1 MKKSVLAIII
11 SVVVLVGA
19 VYTAVY
25 IGGFDIAHKVD
36 DTVYHD
42 SDFNNIEDDLYLH
55 TLMFHDFK
63 VMIPSTDTWCII
75 RECSTPTEE
84 VVHVYSINVLA
95 SYVIPIGFILLG
107 ILGLLRKYL
116 DYKEA
121 KK

>member
-1 MKKSVLAIII
+1 MKKSVTAIII
-11 SVVVLVGA
+11 SLVVVVGA
-19 VYTAVY
+19 VYTAVNMGY
-25 IGGFDIAHKVD
+25 DIAHKVD
-36 DTVYHD
+36 NTVYHD
-42 SDFNNIEDDLYLH
+42 SDFNDINDDLYLH
-55 TLMFHDFK
+55 TLTFHEFN

-95 SYVIPIGFILLG
+95 SYIVPIGFILLG

-121 KK
+121 QK

>member
-25 IGGFDIAHKVD
+25 MGYDIAHKVD
-36 DTVYHD
+36 DTIYHD
-42 SDFNNIEDDLYLH
+42 SDWNDIEDDLYLH
-55 TLMFHDFK
+55 TLQFHDFK
-63 VMIPSTDTWCII
+63 VMIENNDNWCII
-75 RECSTPTEE
+75 RECSTPEE
-84 VVHVYSINVLA
+84 ERINVYSINVLA

-107 ILGLLRKYL
+107 LLGLLRKYL

>member
-1 MKKSVLAIII
+1 MKKSVTAIII
-11 SVVVLVGA
+11 SLVVVLGA

-25 IGGFDIAHKVD
+25 MGYDIAHKVD

-55 TLMFHDFK
+55 TLTFHDFN
-63 VMIPSTDTWCII
+63 VMIENNDNWCII

-84 VVHVYSINVLA
+84 IVKVYSINVLA

-107 ILGLLRKYL
+107 ILGILRKYL

-121 KK
+121 QK